1 MHQIYFTILLH
12 IEKLLHVLQYVDLI
26 LNSNSHIFMFL
37 VSLQMNTKK
46 LHLIDKN
53 LFQVTVESLRFVK
66 AQFLWIA
73 WIPLKSCIKIINP

>member
-1 MHQIYFTILLH
+1 
-12 IEKLLHVLQYVDLI
+12 
-26 LNSNSHIFMFL
+26 MFL